1 MIEELEL
8 GSSCVA
14 NTKESLELMPSQKEL
29 QVNDILNSKML
40 NKAKELFDIKK
51 ITIKSRS

>member
-1 MIEELEL
+1 
-8 GSSCVA
+8 
-14 NTKESLELMPSQKEL
+14 MPSQKEL